1 MAMDKML
8 KKGLNRKRKLKIG
21 YFVACLFGA
30 KYKWNFLRKNKVFA
44 YLGDNVLFQPNMLP
58 NDPQYI
64 KLHENVQ
71 VATGVTFFNHDVIN
85 TVFSKM
91 HTSEKDVLA
100 THIECIEVMENCFIG
115 GNSTIVGGV
124 KIDPNAIVAAGS
136 VVVKDVP
143 EGTVVGGNPA
153 RVIGNFWDIKEK
165 RESSEKVFS
174 DYPQFW
180 SYMYKHEDQRI
191 EEKWAEFQNKHKN
204 DASREQI
211 I

>member
-1 MAMDKML
+1 MAMDKTL

-21 YFVACLFGA
+21 YFVACLLGA

-91 HTSEKDVLA
+91 HTAEKDVLA

-124 KIDPNAIVAAGS
+124 KIGPNAIVAAGS

-153 RVIGNFWDIKEK
+153 KVIGSFWDVKEK
-165 RESSEKVFS
+165 RESSEKIFS

-180 SYMYKHEDQRI
+180 SYMYNHEEQRI
-191 EEKWAEFQNKHKN
+191 AEKWAQFQNNHN
-204 DASREQI
+204 DDASREK
-211 I
+211 

>member
-1 MAMDKML
+1 MDKML

-58 NDPQYI
+58 NDSQYI

-91 HTSEKDVLA
+91 HTSEKDVLQLLFRLG
-100 THIECIEVMENCFIG
+100 TFQLSDIFYNTVGGMIG
-115 GNSTIVGGV
+115 GLMYCAVM
-124 KIDPNAIVAAGS
+124 KA
-136 VVVKDVP
+136 K
-143 EGTVVGGNPA
+143 
-153 RVIGNFWDIKEK
+153 K
-165 RESSEKVFS
+165 RL
-174 DYPQFW
+174 
-180 SYMYKHEDQRI
+180 
-191 EEKWAEFQNKHKN
+191 
-204 DASREQI
+204 
-211 I
+211 